1 MRASRAASIFKY
13 TKLTHKPLMQKSQ
26 ILIYI
31 RQLAVVV
38 IIIVVSP
45 ASSHAQAQLH
55 LVSGL
60 YLTPRPPPRS
70 AGHGP

>member
-1 MRASRAASIFKY
+1 
-13 TKLTHKPLMQKSQ
+13 MQKSQ

>member
-1 MRASRAASIFKY
+1 
-13 TKLTHKPLMQKSQ
+13 MQKSQ

-31 RQLAVVV
+31 RQLAVVVV